1 MQKKKLVE
9 FVMFLAAAAAVCPAS
24 AEESYWRGEINAAG
38 NYVDDPI
45 AQSSFTNSA
54 FWSLTKDVRPIVY
67 DDTFHDLTVDYY
79 ILNGKTLRVP
89 RLVTSEWKGKSLH
102 VGSNAQRQT
111 ATFAFCSIDPNPT
124 TTTFHNDGLVLE
136 RGLIAQFNNSQG
148 IIKGKVQVLSTQS
161 DRMTSTINN
170 NLGTGGG
177 ADPRKIG
184 LDFQC
189 PVSGPATA
197 WWVLS
202 TQYGYD
208 GNGNV
213 SKSSYRFTDL
223 TNYFGTI
230 ELREFYSYSEKKT
243 KDRYVRLISASDIG
257 GTVLMRRRTILEPDT
272 PQSDMKIAN
281 LTLDPDAILALNYSA
296 GKSAVITVTN
306 TLTISRPVQVIAA
319 HGASIAYA
327 DAFDVPLLKAPRGV
341 TLNVNDFTIHDYNDT
356 TPPAT
361 YDAFNHVGFHVET
374 DADGLSTLYVR
385 KYPRIELTVGDGYN
399 VDKTDGSGG
408 KETRVSF
415 AKEGAYTNRW
425 EDGRWPHA
433 DSDYCVWA
441 ERALRTPTGS
451 NTFAGHALTLGNK
464 ALLTGRG
471 KLVEVADLRL
481 IGNVVLTDYATG
493 DNGDGANALNP
504 FAGSGTLRYTGR
516 IRIRN
521 DGYTGGSEKIEVKA
535 SSGRYIRIDSE
546 ISGRGRIDVFGVY
559 EAQTYAGQ
567 VGWVEFAGL
576 NTNWLGCVKVSCATK
591 VDTARNVNMPS
602 MANCEKFV
610 ITDPR
615 NLGAPFSS
623 FVYNALQLECYSQ
636 LWPRSTMT
644 LDDPTRGIYVNGVGR
659 FLVSNV
665 TFTVKER
672 ITYNGEL
679 IKEGPGR
686 LRLGGSLDPLFSASG
701 ATTPTVDKNKF
712 TVMGGELEPLNACV
726 FNGVAITFSNDTAV
740 VLSPQ
745 ENTTAGVGLYGMLNL
760 NGGSISV
767 PEGTVKVKIE
777 NTGNLAKP
785 PSKDFLLPLCTVA
798 DAATAEA
805 LKEKFVAVG
814 GSPWRGYPLMGWT
827 TRVNTGDNAGSVT
840 LGLAFGSPGTMVLFR

>member
-1 MQKKKLVE
+1 MG
-9 FVMFLAAAAAVCPAS
+9 AAVS
-24 AEESYWRGEINAAG
+24 VRAEESYWYGEINAAG

-136 RGLIAQFNNSQG
+136 RGLVAQFNNSQG

-356 TPPAT
+356 TPPIA

-385 KYPRIELTVGDGYN
+385 KYPRIHLTIADGN
-399 VDKTDGSGG
+399 SDK
-408 KETRVSF
+408 RVSF
-415 AKEGAYTNRW
+415 ARENNTSNGWSNALYPDPAN
-425 EDGRWPHA
+425 
-433 DSDYCVWA
+433 DYYVGSS
-441 ERALRTPTGS
+441 RPLRTPTGS
-451 NTFAGHALTLGNK
+451 NTFAGHALTLGDG
-464 ALLTGRG
+464 ASLTGRG
-471 KLVEVADLRL
+471 RLVAVDDMRL
-481 IGNVVLTDYATG
+481 IGNTILTDYATG
-493 DNGDGANALNP
+493 DVGDGANALNP

-516 IRIRN
+516 IRLRN
-521 DGYTGGSEKIEVKA
+521 NGFTGGSEAVEVKM
-535 SSGRYIRIDSE
+535 SIGRYIRVESE
-546 ISGRGRIDVFGVY
+546 ISGRGRINVHAY
-559 EAQTYAGQ
+559 WENQNHAEQ

-576 NTNWLGCVKVSCATK
+576 NTNWLGCTRVYCDSKT
-591 VDTARNVNMPS
+591 DTTRNFTMPS
-602 MANCEKFV
+602 MANSPKLV
-610 ITDPR
+610 VNDPR
-615 NLGAPFSS
+615 NLGGSFTN

-644 LDDPTRGIYVNGVGR
+644 LDDATRGIYVNGVGR

-686 LRLGGSLDPLFSASG
+686 LCLGGSLDPLFSASG
-701 ATTPTVDKNKF
+701 ATTPTAGKNKF

-745 ENTTAGVGLYGMLNL
+745 PDTTAGVGLYGMLNL

-777 NTGNLAKP
+777 NGNGMAKP

-805 LKEKFVAVG
+805 LTSKFVLEG
-814 GSPWRGYPLMGWT
+814 GSPWRGYPVNGWA
-827 TRVNTGDNAGSVT
+827 TRVNTGANAGSVT
-840 LGLAFGSPGTMVLFR
+840 LGLVFGSPGTIIVFR